1 MNCVACIEIIKLCI
15 FHFDEIPEIPSK
27 IPHKMALNAIG
38 KLSHACAVKKRN
50 NWSVCGT
57 HTHTTHSPHTHR
69 EWQSCVLEWGAVGRG
84 YVIKYANNCK
94 MKMCVQSQTKR
105 NAQSISN
112 TFWLALSIN
121 NTLQAHT
128 TSNSSNSNNN
138 KDRRHQGA
146 TLALRVEGGRGWWHQ
161 FICATH
167 ANANKLNCKSWLAA
181 SQLAP
186 LVPLHPLPHPKL
198 DKTRA
203 TKMSHTNWAMYEH
216 FNIIIY
222 SHTLHAHY
230 ESSASDL
237 ALNFKQGKGRGR
249 EVVRLRSA
257 GNCRS

>member
-57 HTHTTHSPHTHR
+57 HPQHTLHTQGMTKLCGS
-69 EWQSCVLEWGAVGRG
+69 WVCWNGGRG

-138 KDRRHQGA
+138 KERRHQGA
-146 TLALRVEGGRGWWHQ
+146 TLALRVGWGAWLVAS
-161 FICATH
+161 IYLCH
-167 ANANKLNCKSWLAA
+167 ARECKQIKLQIMISCLTARTLS
-181 SQLAP
+181 AP
-186 LVPLHPLPHPKL
+186 LPLPHPKL

-230 ESSASDL
+230 ESSASDF

-249 EVVRLRSA
+249 EVVGLRSA

>member
-1 MNCVACIEIIKLCI
+1 MQSGNYHTRVPWKSVTIEV
-15 FHFDEIPEIPSK
+15 F
-27 IPHKMALNAIG
+27 AA
-38 KLSHACAVKKRN
+38 
-50 NWSVCGT
+50 
-57 HTHTTHSPHTHR
+57 HTHTTHSPHTHTHR

-94 MKMCVQSQTKR
+94 MKMCMQSQTKR

-138 KDRRHQGA
+138 KERRYQGA

-186 LVPLHPLPHPKL
+186 LVPLSPSPIQNSIKQEQQ
-198 DKTRA
+198 K
-203 TKMSHTNWAMYEH
+203 WAIRTEPCTSTS
-216 FNIIIY
+216 I
-222 SHTLHAHY
+222 
-230 ESSASDL
+230 
-237 ALNFKQGKGRGR
+237 
-249 EVVRLRSA
+249 
-257 GNCRS
+257 